1 MFTKTENAFLEIY
14 FPSAKKIKFPSHQ
27 VFCVFALEVNEILQA
42 TPPKLR
48 REMEMYG
55 TAAIMLYS
63 SNIMVEYSYGY
74 SSLV

>member
-1 MFTKTENAFLEIY
+1 M
-14 FPSAKKIKFPSHQ
+14 
-27 VFCVFALEVNEILQA
+27 FALEVNEILQA